1 MQYNYITGQT
11 PLSEE
16 EKLGLIPTLVMR
28 SDLDHWEQ
36 ENILE
41 ARKWLIKQSILSKS
55 DIFQESFI
63 LNLHKRMFKHV
74 WKWAGT
80 IRKSNKNIGVEY
92 YEIPIQLH
100 ILLDD
105 AKFWLENQ
113 TYSFTDLAIIFHHRL
128 VKIHLFPN
136 GNGRHARLMAD
147 SIILRY
153 KGQPLSWGGNYNL
166 IEPDEIRKRY
176 IIALREAD
184 RGNYMPILEFAK
196 S

>member
-1 MQYNYITGQT
+1 MQYNYISGQT
-11 PLSEE
+11 PLDEE
-16 EKLGLIPTLVMR
+16 EKLALIPTLVMR
-28 SDLDHWEQ
+28 SDLDQWEQ

-41 ARKWLIKQSILSKS
+41 ARKWLINKSLLSKS
-55 DIFQESFI
+55 DIFNESFI

-92 YEIPIQLH
+92 YEIPTQLR

-105 AKFWLENQ
+105 VKFWIENQ
-113 TYSFTDLAIIFHHRL
+113 TYNFTDLAIIFHHRL

-147 SIILRY
+147 GIILKY
-153 KGQPLSWGGNYNL
+153 KGQFLGWGGNYNL
-166 IEPDEIRKRY
+166 TEPDEIRKRY
-176 IIALREAD
+176 IMALREAD
-184 RGNYMPILEFAK
+184 RGNYQPILEFAR